1 MLARLEDRWERSR
14 GSEADIQI
22 GLKII
27 GWTIG
32 TLIGIPLAIWAWAE
46 SSQCL
51 QGAIFGA
58 AGVLIALA
66 FENYI
71 SEKRRRYK
79 LIVKRALRRRTRTA

>member
-1 MLARLEDRWERSR
+1 MSAPLDDSWELSVLPH
-14 GSEADIQI
+14 GGEADMQVA
-22 GLKII
+22 LKII

-32 TLIGIPLAIWAWAE
+32 TLIGAPLAIWAWVE
-46 SSQCL
+46 SIQCL

-66 FENYI
+66 VENYI

-79 LIVKRALRRRTRTA
+79 LIIERALRR